1 MSRKLPRAEVDSVA
15 VAEFVEDFSKE
26 SDRAAVI
33 VGAARLD
40 DLLYQLLRAVLLPC
54 TGSHDE
60 LLEGDSPLSTF
71 HARTH
76 MAHRLGLLDDDF
88 VRALHLVRRIR
99 NAFAHEYR
107 NASLAENPH
116 KDRVRELVKPLHEY
130 DAFDASIAG
139 VKGKAGPSLDFRVG
153 LAIMVTRLEQLVHSA
168 GTLEPTMTQTF
179 VAPHWKKTGARDA

>member
-1 MSRKLPRAEVDSVA
+1 MPRDLPRAQVDNESVA
-15 VAEFVEDFSKE
+15 AFVKDFSKE

-54 TGSHDE
+54 TSSQDE

-76 MAHRLGLLDDDF
+76 LAHRLGLLDDEF
-88 VRALHLVRRIR
+88 VRALHLVRRMR

-107 NASLAENPH
+107 NASLGENPH
-116 KDRVRELVKPLHEY
+116 KDRVRELVKPLKAY
-130 DAFDASIAG
+130 NAFNPAG
-139 VKGKAGPSLDFRVG
+139 SGISGSAGASLDFRVG
-153 LAIMVTRLEQLVHSA
+153 LAILVTRLEQLVHSVQ
-168 GTLEPTMTQTF
+168 PIVPSMTQTL
-179 VAPHWKKTGARDA
+179 VAPHWEKSGSA